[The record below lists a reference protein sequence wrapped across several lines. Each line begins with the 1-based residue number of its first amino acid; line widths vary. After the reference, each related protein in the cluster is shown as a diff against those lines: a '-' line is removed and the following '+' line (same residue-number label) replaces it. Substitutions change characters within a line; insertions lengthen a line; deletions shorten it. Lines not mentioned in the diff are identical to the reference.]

1 MEAVQWSQMEH
12 ALSTHKALLRSI
24 YIHIFNTLYVVLIP
38 LSPSLLG
45 LGGCSCYAPIV
56 LCVLNFLKYI

>member
-38 LSPSLLG
+38 LSLSWDWEAALVMLQ
-45 LGGCSCYAPIV
+45 SY
-56 LCVLNFLKYI
+56 